1 MGLRSLFLSKWA
13 FRHGLL
19 VGWQHNLLSKP
30 GRAWEW
36 KAHYKWLQ
44 WDNRCELGH
53 MITAA
58 IVQPFAETPECV
70 SVRREWMSEIH
81 STEERSLWA
90 LSSFPWRGIR
100 HGGKSQV
107 KTQGRVLKI
116 YSFPTNV
123 LFIMYFC
130 FKVGIN
136 WKKKIWFKSK
146 FVYSSK
152 RVNLKEC
159 ETSTVSFWS
168 QLCSFNNQKFLSGP
182 TEKLH
187 FSV

>member
-1 MGLRSLFLSKWA
+1 MVTVGQQVWAGPYDHRSHSPTLCRNFW
-13 FRHGLL
+13 
-19 VGWQHNLLSKP
+19 V
-30 GRAWEW
+30 
-36 KAHYKWLQ
+36 
-44 WDNRCELGH
+44 
-53 MITAA
+53 
-58 IVQPFAETPECV
+58 CV
-70 SVRREWMSEIH
+70 SQKGVNEWNTFDRGTKSV
-81 STEERSLWA
+81 SAVFLPR
-90 LSSFPWRGIR
+90 RGIR

-107 KTQGRVLKI
+107 KTQGRVLKT

-152 RVNLKEC
+152 RVNLKEW